1 MRIGVPAETKDQ
13 EYRVGLVPDG
23 VRSLV
28 SAGHEVLVE
37 RGAGLGSGL
46 TDAAYE
52 AAGATL
58 VATSEAWTQPELI
71 IKVKE
76 PNPKELTWLHEGQT
90 LFAYLHLAANSALVQ
105 RLREAGVIAIAYETM
120 EHADG
125 TLPLLAPMSEVA
137 GRLATQIGVSLLQK
151 DRGGKGVLVG
161 GIPGVPRGKIT
172 VLGAG
177 IVGINAVRV
186 AKALGATVDVLD
198 IDARRLSYIYDLFG
212 GQLNTLYSTRT
223 NIERSVA
230 TSDLVIGA
238 VYLRGRSAP
247 KLVTRGMIASMEPGS
262 VVLDVAVDQGGCMET
277 TRETSH
283 SNPTYVVH
291 GVTHYGVPNIP
302 GAVPRTSTFALTNMT
317 LHYLEIL
324 AAHGVKKA
332 VQSDPVLASG
342 VNIWKGKLTCLGVA
356 ESLALPY
363 SPLASVLAE

>member
-1 MRIGVPAETKDQ
+1 MRVGVPAETKDQ

-28 SAGHEVLVE
+28 SSGHEVLVE
-37 RGAGLGSGL
+37 RCAGLGSGIS
-46 TDAAYE
+46 DAAYA

-58 VATSEAWTQPELI
+58 VSAQEAWSRPDLVV
-71 IKVKE
+71 KVKE
-76 PNPKELTWLHEGQT
+76 PDAKELAWMHEGQT
-90 LFAYLHLAANSALVQ
+90 LFAYLHLAANAALVQ
-105 RLREAGVIAIAYETM
+105 RLRDAGVIAIGYETM

-151 DRGGKGVLVG
+151 DRGGKGVLIG

-177 IVGINAVRV
+177 IVGVNAVRM
-186 AKALGATVDVLD
+186 AMALGATVDVLD
-198 IDARRLSYIYDLFG
+198 IDTKRLGCLCDLFG
-212 GQLNTLYSTRT
+212 GQLNALYSTRA

-238 VYLRGRSAP
+238 VYLSGRSAP
-247 KLVTRGMIASMEPGS
+247 KLVTRNMIASMEPGS

-291 GVTHYGVPNIP
+291 DVIHYGVPNIP
-302 GAVPRTSTFALTNMT
+302 GAVPRTSTFALTNVT
-317 LHYLEIL
+317 LPYLEKL
-324 AAHGVKKA
+324 AAQGVEKA
-332 VQSDPVLASG
+332 VSSDSVLASG
-342 VNIWKGKLTCLGVA
+342 VNLWRGDVTCLGVA
-356 ESLALPY
+356 ESLGLPHT
-363 SPLASVLAE
+363 PLEKVLTR